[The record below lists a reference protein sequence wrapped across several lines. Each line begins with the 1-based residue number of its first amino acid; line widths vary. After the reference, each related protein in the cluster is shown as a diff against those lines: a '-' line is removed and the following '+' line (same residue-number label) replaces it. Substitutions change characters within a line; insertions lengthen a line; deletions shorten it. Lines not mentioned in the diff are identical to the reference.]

1 MVFMSKKIY
10 VGNMAYSTTEQ
21 QLTDLFSQYGTVQSV
36 NIVVDRYTNQ
46 AKGFGFVEMEDDA
59 AEAAISALNGKELG
73 GRQLKVNEAMNK
85 RPPRHDRRY

>member
-1 MVFMSKKIY
+1 MSKKIY
-10 VGNMAYSTTEQ
+10 VGNMSYSTTEQ
-21 QLTDLFSQYGTVQSV
+21 QLTDLFSQFGAVQSV

-85 RPPRHDRRY
+85 RPPRHDSRRY

>member
-1 MVFMSKKIY
+1 MSKKIY
-10 VGNMAYSTTEQ
+10 VGNMSYSTTEQ
-21 QLTDLFSQYGTVQSV
+21 QLTDLFSQFGTVQSV

-85 RPPRHDRRY
+85 RPPRHDNNRRY